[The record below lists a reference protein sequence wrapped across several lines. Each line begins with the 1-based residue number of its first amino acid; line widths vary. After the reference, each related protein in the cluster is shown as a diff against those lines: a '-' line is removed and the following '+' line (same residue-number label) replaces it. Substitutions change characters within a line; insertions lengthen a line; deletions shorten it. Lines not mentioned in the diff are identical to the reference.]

1 MPDLWGFAT
10 IAAKFG
16 MYLGILTASGT
27 LFATLLFQLKGTAR
41 FAVSFALMGLVA
53 TLLSFG
59 LRGAALTGDLSGMI
73 DQEMLMLLWSTP
85 VGDAFLYRVAGLSVL
100 IIGAMIG
107 GWGLRVSAIG
117 GVVAVLSF
125 VQIGHVP
132 DKAQWPYS
140 LRRALQLMDIAV
152 WIGVLTP
159 LRQLVAAPHSVMQG
173 AYIGQS
179 FGKFAIGA
187 VPGLA
192 IAGAYLAYVLI
203 GSWSALFQT
212 AYGQALAIKLVLFIG
227 LLGFAGLNKLWF
239 VPRLWRGDLTAGTQ
253 MAQVIAVEWVII
265 SLILMVTAVFT
276 SVLNLP

>member
-107 GWGLRVSAIG
+107 GWGLRVGAIG
-117 GVVAVLSF
+117 GASDVYRGVDRGA
-125 VQIGHVP
+125 HT
-132 DKAQWPYS
+132 AQAT
-140 LRRALQLMDIAV
+140 RR
-152 WIGVLTP
+152 G
-159 LRQLVAAPHSVMQG
+159 AA
-173 AYIGQS
+173 
-179 FGKFAIGA
+179 FGDAG
-187 VPGLA
+187 GLYRA
-192 IAGAYLAYVLI
+192 ELWQVCNWRG
-203 GSWSALFQT
+203 
-212 AYGQALAIKLVLFIG
+212 
-227 LLGFAGLNKLWF
+227 AGL
-239 VPRLWRGDLTAGTQ
+239 GDCGGLSG
-253 MAQVIAVEWVII
+253 VCVDWVLVGVVSNGVRA
-265 SLILMVTAVFT
+265 SL
-276 SVLNLP
+276 SD